1 MNRTLNRPMFRIGG
15 SAGTGITS
23 GLDRPGYANG
33 TDPQDRT
40 FKPNIEQALQA
51 AELSKDSRV
60 RNLLFPTSGGLRP
73 GSLPGFLTSFGLNLA
88 SATPTGNIFQTAAT
102 AAKEPFKTFQ
112 AAKLARTDNQAKFS
126 RDLFSG
132 DIASQYDLEAQRI
145 KNEKSNEKTFAKEQ
159 AANAV
164 STLYDAQVGAIKN
177 KIEQLDQANDPNYLE
192 KINDFNNQIKNLE
205 ERKTDD
211 IKSIYLSQ
219 KTIEE
224 FQREAILKLLQN
236 NDIEDIAPYFP
247 NFDELMGGITIPESK
262 ADGGRIG
269 YKMGTPEPMMP
280 TVAEA
285 PKSEVQDLSYTELRT
300 RLPQEISNEIVM
312 LLANSKQALLDFANI
327 QTGEDVAS
335 FNQQYDVNL
344 TLPQGA

>member
-1 MNRTLNRPMFRIGG
+1 MNRTLRRPMFRMGG
-15 SAGTGITS
+15 STSGITS
-23 GLDRPGYANG
+23 GLDAPRKPLKDG
-33 TDPQDRT
+33 TDAFDRAIKVRDR
-40 FKPNIEQALQA
+40 FEADMDRYKDEQTPLM
-51 AELSKDSRV
+51 
-60 RNLLFPTSGGLRP
+60 PGGLP
-73 GSLPGFLTSFGLNLA
+73 NFLTSFGLNLM
-88 SATPTGNIFQTAAT
+88 SQTPRGKGLSGLLSTAAT

-112 AAKLARTDNQAKFS
+112 AANLAKRQDRQERLDDIFS
-126 RDLFSG
+126 TSL
-132 DIASQYDLEAQRI
+132 ASEYDLEAQRI
-145 KNEKSNEKTFAKEQ
+145 KNQKSDEKTFAKEQ

-164 STLYDAQVGAIKN
+164 STLYDSQIGAIKN
-177 KIEQLDQANDPNYLE
+177 KIDQLDQANDPDYLE
-192 KINDFNNQIKNLE
+192 KINDFNQQIKNIE
-205 ERKTDD
+205 DRKTDD

-247 NFDELMGGITIPESK
+247 NFEELMGGITIPESK

-285 PKSEVQDLSYTELRT
+285 PRSEVQDLSYTELRS

-327 QTGEDVAS
+327 QTGEDVSS

>member
-1 MNRTLNRPMFRIGG
+1 MNRTLRRPMFRMGG
-15 SAGTGITS
+15 AAEGITS
-23 GLDRPGYANG
+23 GLDQPRKQYSNG
-33 TDPQDRT
+33 TDPYDRAMKT
-40 FKPNIEQALQA
+40 TERFRSDMDKFRGEKSPFAPSA
-51 AELSKDSRV
+51 
-60 RNLLFPTSGGLRP
+60 
-73 GSLPGFLTSFGLNLA
+73 LPGFLTSFGLNLL
-88 SATPTGNIFQTAAT
+88 SETPRGNIFQTAAT
-102 AAKEPFKTFQ
+102 AAKEPFQTFQ
-112 AAKLARTDNQAKFS
+112 AATLANQQDERDRTEDMFGTA
-126 RDLFSG
+126 L
-132 DIASQYDLEAQRI
+132 ASEYDLEAQRI
-145 KNEKSNEKTFAKEQ
+145 KNKNTDEKTFAKEQ

-164 STLYDAQVGAIKN
+164 SALYDTQVGSIKN
-177 KIEQLDQANDPNYLE
+177 KIEQLNQESDPDYLE
-192 KINDFNNQIKNLE
+192 KINDFNQQIKDIE
-205 ERKTDD
+205 ARKTDD

-247 NFDELMGGITIPESK
+247 NFEELMGGITIPESK

-285 PKSEVQDLSYTELRT
+285 PRSEVQDLSYTELRS

>member
-1 MNRTLNRPMFRIGG
+1 MNRTLRRPMFRMGG
-15 SAGTGITS
+15 AAEGITS
-23 GLDRPGYANG
+23 GLDQPRKQYSNG
-33 TDPQDRT
+33 TDPYDRAMKT
-40 FKPNIEQALQA
+40 TERFRSDMDKFRGEKSPFAPSA
-51 AELSKDSRV
+51 
-60 RNLLFPTSGGLRP
+60 
-73 GSLPGFLTSFGLNLA
+73 LPGFLTSFGLNLL
-88 SATPTGNIFQTAAT
+88 SETPRGNIFQTAAT
-102 AAKEPFKTFQ
+102 AAKEPFQTFQ
-112 AAKLARTDNQAKFS
+112 AATLANQQDERDRTEDMFGTA
-126 RDLFSG
+126 L
-132 DIASQYDLEAQRI
+132 ASEYDLEAQRI
-145 KNEKSNEKTFAKEQ
+145 KNQNTDEKTFAKQQ

-164 STLYDAQVGAIKN
+164 TALYDNQIGAIKN
-177 KIEQLDQANDPNYLE
+177 KIEQLDQATDPNYLD
-192 KINDFNNQIKNLE
+192 KVNNFNNQIKTIE
-205 ERKTDD
+205 QRKTDD
-211 IKSIYLSQ
+211 VKAIYLSQ
-219 KTIEE
+219 DTMEE
-224 FQREAILKLLQN
+224 FQRKAILKLLQN
-236 NDIEDIAPYFP
+236 NDPEDIAPYFP
-247 NFDELMGGITIPESK
+247 NFSELMGGITLPEAK

>member
-1 MNRTLNRPMFRIGG
+1 MNRTLRRPMFRMGG
-15 SAGTGITS
+15 AAEGITS
-23 GLDRPGYANG
+23 GLDTPKRGLVDGPGKYSQPKE
-33 TDPQDRT
+33 DPYDR
-40 FKPNIEQALQA
+40 ALSTTQRA
-51 AELSKDSRV
+51 MGDLEKFRGERSS
-60 RNLLFPTSGGLRP
+60 FMP
-73 GSLPGFLTSFGLNLA
+73 GALPSFLTQFGLNLL
-88 SATPTGNIFQTAAT
+88 SQTPTGNIFSTAAT
-102 AAKEPFKTFQ
+102 AAKEPFQTYQ
-112 AAKLARTDNQAKFS
+112 AAQLAEREDKMKRAE
-126 RDLFSG
+126 DLFSG
-132 DIASQYDLEAQRI
+132 SLASEYDLEAQRI
-145 KNEKSNEKTFAKEQ
+145 KNKNTDEKTFAKEQ

-164 STLYDAQVGAIKN
+164 SALYDTQVGSIKN
-177 KIEQLDQANDPNYLE
+177 KIEQLNQESDPDYLE
-192 KINDFNNQIKNLE
+192 KINDFNQQIKDIE
-205 ERKTDD
+205 ARKTDD

-247 NFDELMGGITIPESK
+247 NFEELMGGITIPESK

-285 PKSEVQDLSYTELRT
+285 PRSEVQDLSYTELRS

-327 QTGEDVAS
+327 QTGEDVSS

>member
-1 MNRTLNRPMFRIGG
+1 MNRTLRRPMFRMGG
-15 SAGTGITS
+15 STGTGITS
-23 GLDRPGYANG
+23 GLDRKPLKEG
-33 TDPQDRT
+33 TDPQDRA

-60 RNLLFPTSGGLRP
+60 RDMLFPKSGGLRP

-88 SATPTGNIFQTAAT
+88 SATPRGNIFQTAAT
-102 AAKEPFKTFQ
+102 AAQQPFKTFQ
-112 AAKLARTDNQAKFS
+112 AAKLARTDDQAKFS

-145 KNEKSNEKTFAKEQ
+145 KNQNTDEKTFAKQQ

-164 STLYDAQVGAIKN
+164 SALYDGQVGAIKS
-177 KIEQLDQANDPNYLE
+177 KIEQLDQENDPNYLE
-192 KINDFNNQIKNLE
+192 KINDFNQQIKDIE
-205 ERKTDD
+205 EKKTDD
-211 IKSIYLSQ
+211 IKAIYLSQ
-219 KTIEE
+219 DTVTE
-224 FQREAILKLLQN
+224 FQRKAVLKLLQN
-236 NDIEDIAPYFP
+236 NDPEDIAPYFP
-247 NFDELMGGITIPESK
+247 NFNELMGGINIEEK

-280 TVAEA
+280 AIAEA
-285 PKSEVQDLSYTELRT
+285 PKGEVQDLSYTELRS

-312 LLANSKQALLDFANI
+312 LLSNSKQALLDFANI
-327 QTGEDVAS
+327 QTGEDVSS

-344 TLPQGA
+344 ALPQGA

>member
-1 MNRTLNRPMFRIGG
+1 MKRTLKRPMFKMGG
-15 SAGTGITS
+15 AAEGITS
-23 GLDRPGYANG
+23 GLDRKPLKEG
-33 TDPQDRT
+33 TDPYDRAIKT
-40 FKPNIEQALQA
+40 TDRFEADMDRYKCEQTPLM
-51 AELSKDSRV
+51 
-60 RNLLFPTSGGLRP
+60 PGGLP
-73 GSLPGFLTSFGLNLA
+73 NFLTSFGLNLM
-88 SATPTGNIFQTAAT
+88 SQTPRGKGFSGLLSTAAT

-112 AAKLARTDNQAKFS
+112 AANLAERQDRQERLDDIFS
-126 RDLFSG
+126 TSL
-132 DIASQYDLEAQRI
+132 ASEYDLEAQRI
-145 KNEKSNEKTFAKEQ
+145 KNQNQKSDEKTFAKEQ

-164 STLYDAQVGAIKN
+164 STLYDSQIGAIKN
-177 KIEQLDQANDPNYLE
+177 KIDQLDQANDPDYLE
-192 KINDFNNQIKNLE
+192 KINDFNQQIKSIE
-205 ERKTDD
+205 DRKTDD

-247 NFDELMGGITIPESK
+247 NFEELMGGITIPEAR

-269 YKMGTPEPMMP
+269 YKMGTPRPMME
-280 TVAEA
+280 TVVEE
-285 PKSEVQDLSYTELRT
+285 KKETGEVQDLSYTELRS